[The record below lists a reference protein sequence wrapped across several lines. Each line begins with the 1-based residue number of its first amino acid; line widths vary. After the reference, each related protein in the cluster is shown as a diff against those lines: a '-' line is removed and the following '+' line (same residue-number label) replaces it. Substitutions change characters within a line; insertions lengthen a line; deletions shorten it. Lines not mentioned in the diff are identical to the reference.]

1 MSGVTLLNTRLIKRC
16 CALIEAK
23 GYYCKGWNPATC
35 LPRYMYMIEDMSDS
49 QELDVESE
57 NLYHRLL
64 YRHANSGQS

>member
-1 MSGVTLLNTRLIKRC
+1 
-16 CALIEAK
+16 
-23 GYYCKGWNPATC
+23 
-35 LPRYMYMIEDMSDS
+35 MYMIEDMIDS